1 MDNKQPQSGGH
12 VGHDESELSIKGV
25 LWFGVFLVVGGIL
38 AFASMYGFNKFLHNV
53 IVESEPKMS
62 PMEKQLHDQRDVK
75 TSAQNGPATEEE
87 AAMPENYAQGHDRK
101 WMEAHL
107 KETFPGPRL
116 QFDDEHDMTLFRESE
131 NEWLSSTGKNSS
143 GDIHI
148 PVDRAIDLITQRGLP
163 PVSGSWQPP
172 TLPTAVPM
180 VPAQTAAARK

>member
-1 MDNKQPQSGGH
+1 MDNKQPQSGGN
-12 VGHDESELSIKGV
+12 VGHDESELSINGV

-38 AFASMYGFNKFLHNV
+38 AFGSMYFFDEGLQWYMEKH
-53 IVESEPKMS
+53 ETKMT

-75 TSAQNGPATEEE
+75 TAVQAGPATEEE

-116 QFDDEHDMTLFRESE
+116 QFNDEQDMKIFRDSE
-131 NEWLSSTGKNSS
+131 DEWLAGTGKDAN
-143 GDIHI
+143 GNIHI
-148 PVDRAIDLITQRGLP
+148 PVDRAIDLLAQRGLP
-163 PVSGSWQPP
+163 AVSGSWQPP

-180 VPAQTAAARK
+180 VPAQTAARK